1 MSIRAL
7 IWTYFLMTIIVDYLI
22 FCPLLQ
28 FLRELS
34 PKMLAIQNVQRKR
47 KLEVTSLS
55 EAVGMVSMLLD
66 FIHRFYVK
74 MHI

>member
-1 MSIRAL
+1 
-7 IWTYFLMTIIVDYLI
+7 MTIIVDYLI
-22 FCPLLQ
+22 FCLLLQ

-55 EAVGMVSMLLD
+55 EAVGLVSMLLD
-66 FIHRFYVK
+66 FIQILCKDAYIKVLYFVK
-74 MHI
+74 YYF